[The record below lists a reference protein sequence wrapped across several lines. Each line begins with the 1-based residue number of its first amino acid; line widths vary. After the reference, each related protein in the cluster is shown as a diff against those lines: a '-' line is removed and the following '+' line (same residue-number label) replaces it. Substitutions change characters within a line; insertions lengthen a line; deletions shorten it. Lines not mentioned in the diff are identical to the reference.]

1 MNELKKYFQ
10 NNNKHLIHK
19 WDHYF
24 DIYDRYFS
32 KYRNQEIILV
42 EFGVFHGG
50 SLQMWKSYFGSN
62 VKIYGVDINP
72 DCLKLREDQI
82 DILIADQDDQRSLH
96 EIAKKIPKI
105 DILIDDGGH
114 TMQQQI
120 NTFQVFYDKVASDG
134 IYLCE
139 DLHTSYWASHFGG
152 YKHKNSFI
160 EFSKDLI
167 DQMHAWH
174 SKEPR
179 KFKITDLTKSIYGLH
194 YYDSVLVIEKKRIS
208 PPFDSKTGH
217 ESTKQYMLSLKK
229 RVKLKLKRLFFS
241 WFQ

>member
-1 MNELKKYFQ
+1 MNQLKNYFQ
-10 NNNKHLIHK
+10 NNTKNLIHK

-32 KYRNQEIILV
+32 KYKNKEIVLV

-50 SLQMWKSYFGSN
+50 SLQMWKDYFGEK
-62 VKIYGVDINP
+62 VKIYGIDINTN
-72 DCLKLREDQI
+72 CLSLKEDQVE
-82 DILIADQDDQRSLH
+82 ILIADQDDKRSLQ

-114 TMQQQI
+114 TMRQQI
-120 NTFQVFYDKVASDG
+120 NTFQVFYDKVANDG

-139 DLHTSYWASHFGG
+139 DLHTSYWANHFGG
-152 YKHKNSFI
+152 YKNKNSFI

-194 YYDSVLVIEKKRIS
+194 YYDSVLVIEKGIIEK
-208 PPFDSKTGH
+208 PFDSKTGH
-217 ESTKQYMLSLKK
+217 EQIIEYQVP
-229 RVKLKLKRLFFS
+229 VKERITRRLNM
-241 WFQ
+241 WFRELF